1 MFNSCCIFY
10 LVPVNMALNTS
21 CGCFKSRLKVYNF
34 ICRYAYI
41 CICSILQARSHTS
54 YIPSLPTTTS
64 VPGGITLQSSV
75 YRAATAL
82 ASCALNAVINF
93 SLAAAISS
101 LNATKDKKKQTT
113 T

>member
-10 LVPVNMALNTS
+10 LVPVNMALKTS
-21 CGCFKSRLKVYNF
+21 CACFKSRLKIYNF

-41 CICSILQARSHTS
+41 CIWSARSHTS

-101 LNATKDKKKQTT
+101 LNATKDKKEQTT